1 MIQLQAALLQQ
12 SLPARLLL
20 QVHDELVLEVEPSA
34 LEDVKAL
41 VVSTMETAV
50 ELSVPLV
57 AETGSGSNWMEAK

>member
-1 MIQLQAALLQQ
+1 M
-12 SLPARLLL
+12 
-20 QVHDELVLEVEPSA
+20 
-34 LEDVKAL
+34 